1 MKKFKQ
7 LINELP
13 SRKVVFAFG
22 RFQPPTTGHEL
33 LVNAVKKI
41 AEKQGADHFIF
52 ASKTQDKKQNPLPVD
67 RKVYYL
73 SRMFPKTNFVA
84 ADENIRTFIEAAKM
98 FSGKYK
104 HIIMVAGSDR
114 VPNFKEVLEKYN
126 GKTFN
131 FDTIEVVSAGERD
144 PDSDTATGMSG
155 TKMRE
160 AAKKGDFASFKR
172 GLPHTM
178 TELDGKRL
186 MNEIRQ
192 GLGIEAIKE
201 HITFDRS
208 TLREQYHAGKI
219 FNIGDNVTDGESVYE
234 IVDRGANYISV
245 VNEHGDISKKWLD
258 AVSPI
263 DLQEDVLPG
272 PVPEEITFKG
282 YTTKNLHHSEDAVR
296 AFTTTIERYNKG
308 QITDPVAILNALK
321 ATDAYMKINDL
332 HLEQGQSPDK
342 EEVSSWLEAHNKAR
356 DSLNRIGEFM
366 HHMDYWHTHEH
377 EIQDLNTEYTP
388 DTPEL
393 EFVDSFELTGDLLEM
408 KYTASDKIKV
418 ARVIASALGLEDV
431 EKSSNPEQLINASLR
446 KIRSKQMRPEYADVV
461 RKMLQTADEAGIEY
475 DKKLV
480 PAKTQVSEDVSNILH
495 HAAVQK
501 MMGIKDDSAKQKLR
515 NARIG
520 KDEKENE
527 SDQHADAAFK
537 APHSIVGHS
546 LHNPDKESPAVRT
559 MKIAYKEDVST
570 SEYAVK
576 KYVDQSGETRERKV
590 RPHHVTFKASK
601 GNAEPNMKDVGE
613 FKEEFP
619 YISDVP
625 APNDNTIKNNVEE
638 SEEDF
643 EELTDKDLDKL
654 VGDVED
660 EEDILDAYDD
670 EELALIDAETG
681 EHVEDIKE
689 EALNEV
695 LSRIERIRAKAR
707 FAKTQSK
714 RERRIQLAL
723 KSRSSSSTINSRARR
738 LAIKLMKQRLARKP
752 LTQLS
757 IGEKER
763 IDRAIEKRK
772 AVINRLAMKLAPRVR
787 KIENDRLSH
796 STFTK

>member
-272 PVPEEITFKG
+272 PVPEEIAFKG
-282 YTTKNLHHSEDAVR
+282 YTTKNLHHSEDAIR

-408 KYTASDKIKV
+408 KYTVSDKIKV

-527 SDQHADAAFK
+527 SDMHADAEHTNVHGKIA
-537 APHSIVGHS
+537 HS
-546 LHNPDKESPAVRT
+546 LHDPAKESPAVRT
-559 MKIAYKEDVST
+559 MKIAY
-570 SEYAVK
+570 
-576 KYVDQSGETRERKV
+576 REEV
-590 RPHHVTFKASK
+590 
-601 GNAEPNMKDVGE
+601 
-613 FKEEFP
+613 KEEFP